1 MVFFFL
7 FFVGF
12 FLFFLLLLFFLIPGP
27 GFELELQLLPMPQP
41 QQHQIWAAS
50 VTYTAISGNIRS
62 LTHWVRPGI
71 EPAPSWRQCQFP
83 NLLSH
88 NGKSNF
94 VLLKFLLLFR
104 NLMFNVHK
112 SYLTTTDVSES
123 EAYGQANPERN
134 STWELVLGSLSLQG
148 DNIQSRLLC
157 VHQKGS
163 LWFRRF
169 EYMLTEVIFRQVLH
183 RSGEQRTTFDGAFI
197 WISSSIPFC
206 CCCSAS
212 YSPQSWLLCLGPSV
226 IAVPR
231 QCWSAVFEK
240 RAVKA

>member
-1 MVFFFL
+1 M
-7 FFVGF
+7 
-12 FLFFLLLLFFLIPGP
+12 
-27 GFELELQLLPMPQP
+27 
-41 QQHQIWAAS
+41 
-50 VTYTAISGNIRS
+50 
-62 LTHWVRPGI
+62 
-71 EPAPSWRQCQFP
+71 
-83 NLLSH
+83 
-88 NGKSNF
+88 
-94 VLLKFLLLFR
+94 LFR

-157 VHQKGS
+157 VHQKGG

-206 CCCSAS
+206 CCFCCCSFPKPLVNSTPDACSTYWSHGERTRECPAAHPLPASPLLSSWDPCPEWAGFHPYCLIPICSAS
-212 YSPQSWLLCLGPSV
+212 QMVALWVLP
-226 IAVPR
+226 
-231 QCWSAVFEK
+231 
-240 RAVKA
+240 